1 MKIVFVYC
9 YDGWFIYCE
18 EIKGCEFNG
27 GVVQLGQKGG
37 YLQENNMFSY
47 CSICVKDKEIF
58 LELILIYLNFNFMLL
73 FLFKVLDV

>member
-37 YLQENNMFSY
+37 YLY
-47 CSICVKDKEIF
+47 RKIICLVIVIFVFKLKNIFKD
-58 LELILIYLNFNFMLL
+58 
-73 FLFKVLDV
+73 

>member
-37 YLQENNMFSY
+37 YLY
-47 CSICVKDKEIF
+47 RK
-58 LELILIYLNFNFMLL
+58 
-73 FLFKVLDV
+73 

>member
-1 MKIVFVYC
+1 MKIVLVYC

-37 YLQENNMFSY
+37 YLY
-47 CSICVKDKEIF
+47 GIICLVIVVF
-58 LELILIYLNFNFMLL
+58 
-73 FLFKVLDV
+73 VLKIKKFFQN